1 MNDVHRCFYEFIWQG
16 KPDKISRKQMCQLYS
31 EGGVKMTDIFMHS
44 KSLKISWIRRFLSC
58 SEKFTFHMFQS
69 FFPTPYTSLQLFMG
83 AEHYKTLALS
93 MYNPFW
99 KEVLLAFSDL
109 TRLIVDDVACQSLWN
124 NPKIQVNNS
133 VIYFKS
139 WCVKGVRFV
148 HDILGTGG
156 TFLSYFDFQRKYNVQ
171 VNFLQYHGLCNAI
184 RYGFNNKAIPKLM
197 EPTCI
202 IPEALL
208 LILKV
213 KKGCAHIYNSLLKHK
228 FKECKSLTKWKQQFD
243 FDNTIWSFY
252 YQIPFYSI
260 EDVNLRWFQFKIV
273 NRIIYMKDA
282 LLRFKLVTDNLCT
295 FCKNNKE
302 TIMHIFCSCI
312 HTNEI
317 WSRLEL
323 WFSRN
328 NVQIKISNQNKLFGF
343 YGKNNGAL
351 NCIMIIV
358 RKEIFAAK
366 CKHCLPVFDHIMSEI
381 KSYYDME
388 KYIFKTNLKEKK
400 FIKRWSMLTL
410 LY

>member
-1 MNDVHRCFYEFIWQG
+1 M
-16 KPDKISRKQMCQLYS
+16 KQ
-31 EGGVKMTDIFMHS
+31 
-44 KSLKISWIRRFLSC
+44 
-58 SEKFTFHMFQS
+58 KF
-69 FFPTPYTSLQLFMG
+69 
-83 AEHYKTLALS
+83 
-93 MYNPFW
+93 N
-99 KEVLLAFSDL
+99 
-109 TRLIVDDVACQSLWN
+109 
-124 NPKIQVNNS
+124 
-133 VIYFKS
+133 
-139 WCVKGVRFV
+139 
-148 HDILGTGG
+148 
-156 TFLSYFDFQRKYNVQ
+156 
-171 VNFLQYHGLCNAI
+171 
-184 RYGFNNKAIPKLM
+184 
-197 EPTCI
+197 
-202 IPEALL
+202 
-208 LILKV
+208 
-213 KKGCAHIYNSLLKHK
+213 
-228 FKECKSLTKWKQQFD
+228 ECKSLTKWKQQFD

-295 FCKNNKE
+295 FCNNNKE

-323 WFSRN
+323 WLSRN

-366 CKHCLPVFDHIMSEI
+366 CKQCLPVFDHIMSEI